1 MEPNTFKDTLCLDN
15 ISREG
20 QIALDNSIL
29 IIRSGSFLY
38 GLNTPTSDEDYVGI
52 FIPPMEYLFGTKTCE
67 QVDLSVK
74 SKLANGKNSMEAKD
88 ITFYSIQKF
97 VKLAL
102 DNNPNILETLFVNEE
117 NIMYINEL
125 GERLLQYNKDFVSK
139 RAEMTFFGY
148 VKSQEKKIRAKK
160 ETFDMLKNSIEY
172 LNTFDKTPLIELSL
186 TNEDFDKYFKT
197 TQHYFKVA
205 DYNIEKTITCK
216 RAVQV
221 LQDILGNGTNRRE
234 LIEINGYDTKFA
246 SHILRLLVQLE
257 SLCDEGKMTFPIQN
271 REDILKTKLG
281 EYSLDEVEA
290 KIDEYKEKVRSKVH
304 KLQDKEPKFVRIE
317 NILVEIVYEHF
328 VSKLN

>member
-1 MEPNTFKDTLCLDN
+1 MQPNTFKDTLRLDN

-20 QIALDNSIL
+20 QMALDNSIL

-38 GLNTPTSDEDYVGI
+38 GLNTPTSDEDYIGI

-88 ITFYSIQKF
+88 ITFYSIQKY

-125 GERLLQYNKDFVSK
+125 GRRLLQYKEDFVSK

-160 ETFDMLKNSIEY
+160 ETFDLLKQAI
-172 LNTFDKTPLIELSL
+172 TFLEPFGKVPLLEVSF
-186 TNEDFDKYFKT
+186 TNENFNKIFKT
-197 TQHYFKVA
+197 TDHYFKVA
-205 DYNIEKTITCK
+205 DYNIEKTIACK

-221 LQDILGNGTNRRE
+221 LQDILGNGTNRIE
-234 LIEINGYDTKFA
+234 LIEANGYDTTFA

-257 SLCDEGKMTFPIQN
+257 SLCDDGVMTFPIQN

-281 EYSLDEVEA
+281 EYTLDEVET
-290 KIDEYKEKVRSKVH
+290 KIDEYKERVRSKVH
-304 KLQDKEPKFVRIE
+304 KLQDKEAKFVRIE
-317 NILVEIVYEHF
+317 NALVELVYEHF